1 MSELL
6 DFDVDVKPTSE
17 EAKHRIEK
25 AMSGLSDG
33 EAIRIAEIVEN
44 VVKFKADENK

>member
-1 MSELL
+1 MSDLL

-25 AMSGLSDG
+25 AMSGLSDE
-33 EAIRIAEIVEN
+33 EAIRIAEIIEN
-44 VVKFKADENK
+44 VVKFKTY